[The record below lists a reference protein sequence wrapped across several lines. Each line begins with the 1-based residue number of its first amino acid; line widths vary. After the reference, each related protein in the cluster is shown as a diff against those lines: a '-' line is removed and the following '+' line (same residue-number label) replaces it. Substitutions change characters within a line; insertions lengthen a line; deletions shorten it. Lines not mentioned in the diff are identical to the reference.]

1 MTAGRRLV
9 INADDFGL
17 SEGVNRGILEAHR
30 AGSVTSTSLLVNL
43 PAFEDAVLGAGRAT
57 QLGVGL
63 HFNLTA
69 GAPVSPAAAVPSLCD
84 GATGCF
90 HPLRRLLARALAGR
104 IAPAE
109 VRRECTAQ
117 VDRFRATGLP
127 LTHLDS
133 HRHVHLLPGVWGPVV
148 EVARQQGIPAVRV
161 PFDRLR
167 RVASTPSALAEQV
180 LLRCSYHLA
189 GGNGMPRPVDHFRG
203 GALFAQ
209 RDFRDRL
216 LAMLD
221 GLDAGVT
228 ELMVHPGYADPEL
241 AEWDTYRAERE
252 RELAGLCDAAVRERL
267 AAGDIELLHFGALA
281 RPVRRRPAPAGPRYS
296 FIIPAFN
303 EAALLPGLLDSIAIA
318 GAAYSPDPEA
328 VEVIVANNMSTDQ
341 TGCIAEQ
348 RGCRVL
354 CEPRR
359 IISAVRNTGAA
370 AARGEV
376 LLFVDA
382 DSKIHPETLIAI
394 ERALAADDV
403 IGGAT
408 GVRMDRRSP
417 GIAVSFALQAL
428 WAWVTGWDT
437 GVVFC
442 RRADFDAVGGWDE
455 LVLFGEDVVFFRA
468 LCRLARRRGQRF
480 VRLRGVKTVTSARKF
495 EQFGQWGWPLANVGV
510 IWLAIFRSPR
520 ARRLI
525 ERYWYK
531 SRA

>member
-1 MTAGRRLV
+1 VTAGRRLV

-69 GAPVSPAAAVPSLCD
+69 GSPVAPAAGVPSLCD
-84 GATGCF
+84 PATGHF
-90 HPLRRLLARALAGR
+90 HPLRRLVARALTGR
-104 IAPAE
+104 IAAAE
-109 VRRECTAQ
+109 VEVECAAQ
-117 VDRFRATGLP
+117 IDRFRAAGLP

-133 HRHVHLLPGVWGPVV
+133 HRHVHLLPGVWEPVG
-148 EVARQQGIPAVRV
+148 EVARRKGIPVVRV

-167 RVASTPSALAEQV
+167 RVALTPGALAEQV
-180 LLRCSYHLA
+180 LLRCSYRLA

-203 GALFAQ
+203 SALFAQ
-209 RDFRDRL
+209 RGFRHRL
-216 LAMLD
+216 LALLD
-221 GLDAGVT
+221 QLDPGVT
-228 ELMVHPGYADPEL
+228 ELMVHPGYTDTEL
-241 AEWDTYRAERE
+241 AEWDTYLAERE
-252 RELAGLCDAAVRERL
+252 RELAGLCDAAVRGRL

-281 RPVRRRPAPAGPRYS
+281 RPARPRAAPGQPHFS

-303 EAALLPGLLDSIAIA
+303 EAAFLPGLVDSISTAR
-318 GAAYSPDPEA
+318 AAYSPDPHA

-341 TGCIAEQ
+341 TGPIAE
-348 RGCRVL
+348 RCGCRVL
-354 CEPRR
+354 CEERR

-370 AARGEV
+370 AARGDV

-455 LVLFGEDVVFFRA
+455 QVLFGEDVVFFRA
-468 LCRLARRRGQRF
+468 LCRLARRRGGRF

>member
-1 MTAGRRLV
+1 MRAGRRLV

-17 SEGVNRGILEAHR
+17 SAGVNRGILEAHH

-43 PAFEDAVLGAGRAT
+43 PAFHDAVLSAGRAPR
-57 QLGVGL
+57 LGVGL
-63 HFNLTA
+63 HLNLTA
-69 GAPVSPAAAVPSLCD
+69 GAPVSPAATVPSLCD
-84 GATGCF
+84 RATGRF
-90 HPLRRLLARALAGR
+90 SPLRRLVARALAGR
-104 IAPAE
+104 IARAE
-109 VRRECTAQ
+109 VMLECTAQ
-117 VDRFRATGLP
+117 VDRFRASGLP

-133 HRHVHLLPGVWGPVV
+133 HRHVHLLPGVWGPVG
-148 EVARQQGIPAVRV
+148 EVARRLGIPVVRM

-167 RVASTPSALAEQV
+167 GVASTPSALAEQL
-180 LLRCSYHLA
+180 LLRCSYRLA
-189 GGNGMPRPVDHFRG
+189 GGNGMPRAVDHFRG
-203 GALFAQ
+203 SSLFAQ
-209 RDFRDRL
+209 RGFRDRL
-216 LAMLD
+216 LALLD
-221 GLDAGVT
+221 RLDPGVT
-228 ELMVHPGYADPEL
+228 ELMVHPGYSDPEL
-241 AEWDTYRAERE
+241 AEWDTYLEARE
-252 RELAGLCDAAVRERL
+252 RELAGLCDATVRGRL

-281 RPVRRRPAPAGPRYS
+281 RPARCTPAPAQPRYS

-303 EAALLPGLLDSIAIA
+303 EAAFLPGLLDSIATA
-318 GAAYSPDPEA
+318 AAAYSPDPEA
-328 VEVIVANNMSTDQ
+328 VEVIVTNNMSTDQ
-341 TGCIAEQ
+341 TGCVAEQ

-370 AARGEV
+370 AARGDV

-382 DSKIHPETLIAI
+382 DSRIHRDTLIAI
-394 ERALAADDV
+394 ERALASEDV

-408 GVRMDRRSP
+408 GVRMDRGGA
-417 GIAVSFALQAL
+417 GIAVSFALQSL
-428 WAWVTGWDT
+428 WARVTGWDT

-442 RRADFDAVGGWDE
+442 RRSDFDTVGGWDE
-455 LVLFGEDVVFFRA
+455 RVLFGEDVVFFRA
-468 LCRLARRRGQRF
+468 LCRLARRRGQKF
-480 VRLRGVKTVTSARKF
+480 VRLRGVKTITSARKF

>member
-1 MTAGRRLV
+1 MTVTRRLV

-17 SEGVNRGILEAHR
+17 SEGVNRGILEAHD

-43 PAFEDAVLGAGRAT
+43 PAFQDAVLRAGRAPR
-57 QLGVGL
+57 LGVGL

-69 GAPVSPAAAVPSLCD
+69 GAPVSPAALVPSLCD
-84 GATGCF
+84 PATGQF
-90 HPLRRLLARALAGR
+90 HPLRRLVVRALTGR
-104 IAPAE
+104 IAATE
-109 VRRECTAQ
+109 VLVECAAQ

-133 HRHVHLLPGVWGPVV
+133 HRHVHLLPGVWEPVM
-148 EVARQQGIPAVRV
+148 EVARRRDIAVIRV

-167 RVASTPSALAEQV
+167 RVARAPTAFAEQM
-180 LLRCSYHLA
+180 LLRASYHLA
-189 GGNGMPRPVDHFRG
+189 GGNGLPRAVDHFQG
-203 GALFAQ
+203 SALFAR

-216 LAMLD
+216 LALLD
-221 GLDAGVT
+221 QLDPGVT

-241 AEWDTYRAERE
+241 ARWDGYLEERE
-252 RELAGLCDAAVRERL
+252 RELAGLSDAAVRGRL

-281 RPVRRRPAPAGPRYS
+281 RPARRRAAPARPRYS

-303 EAALLPGLLDSIAIA
+303 EAGYLPGLLDSIATA
-318 GAAYSPDPEA
+318 RAAYGADPDA
-328 VEVIVANNMSTDQ
+328 VEVIVVNNMSTDQ
-341 TGCIAEQ
+341 TGRIAE
-348 RGCRVL
+348 RCGSRVL

-370 AARGEV
+370 AARGNV

-382 DSKIHPETLIAI
+382 DSRIHPETLIAI
-394 ERALAADDV
+394 ERALASDAV

-408 GVRMDRRSP
+408 GVRMDRRSA
-417 GIAVSFALQAL
+417 GIAVSFALQGL
-428 WAWVTGWDT
+428 WARITGWDT

-455 LVLFGEDVVFFRA
+455 DVLFGEDVVFFRA

-531 SRA
+531 SRG